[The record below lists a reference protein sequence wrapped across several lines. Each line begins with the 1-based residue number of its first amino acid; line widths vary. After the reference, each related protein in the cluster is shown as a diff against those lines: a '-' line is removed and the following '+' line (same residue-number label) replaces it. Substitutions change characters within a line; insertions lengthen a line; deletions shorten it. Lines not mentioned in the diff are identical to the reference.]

1 MGYRLSHSDTAQEVR
16 LLCFHAYCGR
26 PSAEHR
32 WYAAPVECSLE
43 TCGSSSCIQS
53 NLTTKGPPKSRT
65 NTQHQPLPSARVP
78 SAFRPSIPP
87 QSLTEPRPH
96 PGLVSRQRP
105 AVRKQKQQAL
115 ASPHY
120 PHHRYRDS
128 THAAAP
134 QREPD
139 AGGFL
144 FEGCERAVRLERFF
158 WGAAFARPLLSA
170 GWAGVSAGQL

>member
-120 PHHRYRDS
+120 PHHRFATLPMLLLPNGSPMRGGSCSRGVNAPSVLRGSFGGLLLPGLCCRRDG
-128 THAAAP
+128 
-134 QREPD
+134 R
-139 AGGFL
+139 G
-144 FEGCERAVRLERFF
+144 
-158 WGAAFARPLLSA
+158 
-170 GWAGVSAGQL
+170 